1 MRTIW
6 KMKVSKKFY
15 DEVIKETQE
24 ELKEINQDM
33 LINWEEKINLVG

>member
-1 MRTIW
+1 MVKLW

-15 DEVIKETQE
+15 NEIIEETKQ

-33 LINWEEKINLVG
+33 LINWEEKIDK